1 MTTYFIEE
9 CKERIALYSKLLMAM
24 IGIMVLDAGGI
35 ASILAKKSDPLA
47 VWGTTFGL
55 LEAGVAV
62 FAVGGVASGYFLY
75 KIVKHIDQ
83 IGRAK

>member
-24 IGIMVLDAGGI
+24 IGIMVLDVGGM
-35 ASILAKKSDPLA
+35 ASILARVSDPST

-55 LEAGVAV
+55 LEAGAAV
-62 FAVGGVASGYFLY
+62 FVVGGVASSYFLY

-83 IGRAK
+83 IGRSK